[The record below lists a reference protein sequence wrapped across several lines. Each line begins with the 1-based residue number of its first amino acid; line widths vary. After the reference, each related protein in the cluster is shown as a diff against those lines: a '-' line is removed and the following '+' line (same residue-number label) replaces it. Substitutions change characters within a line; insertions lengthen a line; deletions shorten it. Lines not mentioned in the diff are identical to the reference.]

1 MSETGEYTI
10 RPYKGFRDGGRG
22 KPCVHPAFSGRFLG
36 NDHLPVYR
44 IDAFYLIKFFGDFI

>member
-10 RPYKGFRDGGRG
+10 RPYKGFRDGDRG
-22 KPCVHPAFSGRFLG
+22 EPCVHPAFSGRFLG